1 MPFKK
6 ILIAVNG
13 NEYSMKAARVGLELA
28 QELEANVGLL
38 YVIDIAKSMGNIE
51 AGITHETAL
60 LVLTKAAEETLDQL
74 AKMYKGNNLVK
85 LMPEGLPREDVIK
98 TAEVWE
104 ADLLV
109 VGTHSKSG
117 IAHLIS
123 GSTAEHI
130 VRHSKIPVMV
140 VPCK

>member
-28 QELEANVGLL
+28 QELEACVGLL

-60 LVLTKAAEETLDQL
+60 LVLTRAAEETLDQL
-74 AKMYKGNNLVK
+74 AKMYSGNNLIK
-85 LMPEGLPREDVIK
+85 LMPEGHPKDDVIK

-104 ADLLV
+104 ADLLII
-109 VGTHSKSG
+109 GTHSKTG

-123 GSTAEHI
+123 GSTAEYI

-140 VPCK
+140 VPCI